1 MNDKTFLDINQT
13 DEFLKDLLNIA
24 LKEMMSVIN
33 AECGSLFLFDSL
45 RNELVLDSFYNSAS
59 LQLAGLR
66 QKIGEGVAGKVL
78 GIKTP
83 VLVKDIAQDS
93 RFQRNGFRHY
103 RTNSFI
109 SLPLSTS
116 KGIAGLIN
124 LADKSSGEAFSEKDL
139 EFATSISKYACFSID
154 ILQNSLNLRRESER
168 YASVGKLAAGVVHE
182 INNPLDGVIRYTNIL
197 INQIENNSVSQEY
210 LLEAK
215 KGLNRIA
222 NITKSLLEFSRQL
235 NAPASKVN
243 KYVDLGRLIDES
255 LEFLSDKANDGTHVH
270 KRYKEN
276 LPKVMD
282 LGISHVVVNILKNAF
297 DAMPNGGVLEIST
310 DINGS
315 HLEMNFKDTGMG
327 ILPEVQEQIFEPFFS
342 TKSIDKGTGLGLAIS
357 NEIVNKYG
365 GRIVVKSSTGE
376 GSTFTVM
383 IPKKYLENAQS

>member
-45 RNELVLDSFYNSAS
+45 HNELVLDSFYNSAS

-66 QKIGEGVAGKVL
+66 KKIGEGVAGKVL
-78 GIKTP
+78 DIKTP

-109 SLPLSTS
+109 SVPLYIS
-116 KGIAGLIN
+116 KGIVGLIN
-124 LADKSSGEAFSEKDL
+124 LADKSSGEAFSEKDF
-139 EFATSISKYACFSID
+139 EFATSIAKYACFSID

-222 NITKSLLEFSRQL
+222 NITKSLLEFSRQV
-235 NAPASKVN
+235 NAPSAKVN
-243 KYVDLGRLIDES
+243 KYIDLTRLIDES
-255 LEFLSDKANDGTHVH
+255 LEFLYNEVNDGIHVH
-270 KRYKEN
+270 KRHKDN
-276 LPKVMD
+276 LPKIMD

-297 DAMPNGGVLEIST
+297 DSMPNGGVLEIST

-315 HLEMNFKDTGMG
+315 NLEMNFKDTGIG
-327 ILPEVQEQIFEPFFS
+327 ISPEVQEQIFEPFFS

-376 GSTFTVM
+376 GSTFTVL